1 MISTTMNR
9 SLILFAL
16 SLGCSTLRPAVRTSA
31 PMGVTRVVLFQ
42 NGLGYFERNGTTGS
56 DVDLVARRDHLDD
69 VLKSLTVVDRAGGR
83 VASVRV
89 MPAAGRADV
98 VTLRLGLSGPATHD
112 LSISYMTEV
121 SGWRP
126 SYRVVL
132 GEHGGA
138 RLQGFAVIDNH
149 TGEPWRG
156 VALGLSTATPLSFR
170 YALHAERVAHRPQFN
185 SDGRLVQTPQPEANA
200 DAQTQ
205 QAQAIQ
211 LGPQGQLMNGFNNVQ
226 MAYNMAQTAL
236 PQDSNRAGRMVGETP
251 QPSPDAG
258 NTPTQ
263 GGSLEDAWA
272 TTSSRENNAGITMDA
287 PARLDLDVDEGAMIP
302 FVDQVTTGE
311 EVLLYRPS
319 SAGAPSAS
327 RPYRAVLFHN
337 PLHAPLLTGPVTV
350 YRDGAFVGDGVTA
363 TVPSQAH
370 AFVAHA
376 LDPDVHVQR
385 ETSSLEDEVR
395 VTAAHAG
402 VLTLRLQGVRR
413 THVTL
418 DAAEAWAMRAFVFV
432 AAVEG
437 YRPRALPDGSIEAPG
452 GYFIPVAAGQRHAEL
467 SFDLVQS
474 HTSEVHIETDPTHPH
489 IGPLLDY
496 LNASHVNADTIREL
510 QRIHDRSIALR
521 DQRVTLEEDLVAQQR
536 ALEERRQALGALR
549 DVPANGALRSRI
561 AQSVAEGV
569 AAVDAITRRVVA
581 NNAESLTLRE
591 QWYALTRALVA

>member
-1 MISTTMNR
+1 MKATTMNR
-9 SLILFAL
+9 SLIVFAL

-31 PMGVTRVVLFQ
+31 PMGVSRVVLFQ

-69 VLKSLTVVDRAGGR
+69 VLKSLTVVDRAGGH

-89 MPAAGRADV
+89 MPVGGRSDV

-132 GEHGGA
+132 GENGSA

-185 SDGRLVQTPQPEANA
+185 SDGRLVQTPQPEGDDNSQQQNQMVPLAQ
-200 DAQTQ
+200 QTQ
-205 QAQAIQ
+205 A
-211 LGPQGQLMNGFNNVQ
+211 PNNFNNVQ
-226 MAYNMAQTAL
+226 AAYNMAQNAL
-236 PQDSNRAGRMVGETP
+236 PQDSNRAGRMVGEAP
-251 QPSPDAG
+251 QIAPSAA
-258 NTPTQ
+258 NATQ
-263 GGSLEDAWA
+263 QSGSLEDAWA
-272 TTSSRENNAGITMDA
+272 STSSRENTSGVTMDS

-319 SAGAPSAS
+319 SDRAPSAA

-350 YRDGAFVGDGVTA
+350 YRDGAFIGDGVTA
-363 TVPSQAH
+363 TVPTQAH

-385 ETSSLEDEVR
+385 ETSSLDDEVR

-402 VLTLRLQGVRR
+402 VLSLRLQGVRR
-413 THVTL
+413 SHVTL
-418 DAAEAWAMRAFVFV
+418 DAAEPWTMRAFVFV
-432 AAVEG
+432 AVIEG
-437 YRPRALPDGSIEAPG
+437 FHPRALPDGSIEAPS
-452 GYFIPVAAGQRHAEL
+452 GYFIPVAAGQRHAEVT
-467 SFDLVQS
+467 FDLVQAR
-474 HTSEVHIETDPTHPH
+474 TSEIHIETDPTHPH

-496 LNASHVNADTIREL
+496 LNNAHASADTIREL

-521 DQRVTLEEDLVAQQR
+521 DQRATLDEDLIAQQR

-549 DVPANGALRSRI
+549 DVPANGALRARI

-569 AAVDAITRRVVA
+569 AAVDAITRRAVA
-581 NNAESLTLRE
+581 NNAEALTLRE

>member
-1 MISTTMNR
+1 MKPTAMNR
-9 SLILFAL
+9 SLIVFAL
-16 SLGCSTLRPAVRTSA
+16 SFGCSTLRPAVRTSA

-42 NGLGYFERNGTTGS
+42 NGLGYFERNGSTGS

-69 VLKSLTVVDRAGGR
+69 VLKSLTVVDRSGGR

-89 MPAAGRADV
+89 MPVGGRSDV
-98 VTLRLGLSGPATHD
+98 VTLRLGLSGPARHD

-132 GEHGGA
+132 GENGSA

-185 SDGRLVQTPQPEANA
+185 SDGRLVQTPQPEGNSA
-200 DAQTQ
+200 AQTQ
-205 QAQAIQ
+205 MIQ
-211 LGPQGQLMNGFNNVQ
+211 LGPPGQTANVFNNVQ
-226 MAYNMAQTAL
+226 AAYNMAQAEL
-236 PQDSNRAGRMVGETP
+236 PQDSNRAGRMVGEVP
-251 QPSPDAG
+251 QIAPDAA
-258 NTPTQ
+258 NTPAQ

-272 TTSSRENNAGITMDA
+272 STSTRESAAGVTMDA
-287 PARLDLDVDEGAMIP
+287 PAHLDLDVDEGAMIP

-319 SAGAPSAS
+319 SERAPSAA

-337 PLHAPLLTGPVTV
+337 PLNAPLLTGPVTV
-350 YRDGAFVGDGVTA
+350 YRDGAFIGDGVTA
-363 TVPSQAH
+363 TVPTRAH

-385 ETSSLEDEVR
+385 GSSSLDDEVR

-413 THVTL
+413 SHVTL
-418 DAAEAWAMRAFVFV
+418 DAAEPWALRAFVFI

-437 YRPRALPDGSIEAPG
+437 FRPRALPDGSIEAPG
-452 GYFIPVAAGQRHAEL
+452 GYFIPVAAGQRHAEVT
-467 SFDLVQS
+467 FDLVQAR
-474 HTSEVHIETDPTHPH
+474 TTEVHIETDPTHPH

-496 LNASHVNADTIREL
+496 LNTSHANADTIREL

-521 DQRVTLEEDLVAQQR
+521 DQRVTLDEDLTAQQR
-536 ALEERRQALGALR
+536 ALVERRQALGALR
-549 DVPANGALRSRI
+549 DVPANGALRARI
-561 AQSVAEGV
+561 GQSVAEGV

-581 NNAESLTLRE
+581 NNAEALTLRE